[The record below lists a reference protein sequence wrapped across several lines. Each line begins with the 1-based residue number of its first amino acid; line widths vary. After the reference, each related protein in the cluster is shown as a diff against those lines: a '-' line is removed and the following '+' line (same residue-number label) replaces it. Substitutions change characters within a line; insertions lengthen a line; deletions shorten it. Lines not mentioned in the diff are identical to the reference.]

1 MALTFQKAKRI
12 QTKIKL
18 AIGGPPGSGKTMSSL
33 LLGFGLI
40 KGEHP
45 DWSDAQCWD
54 KICLCDTENGSGAL
68 YVGARAGG
76 NVIGQ
81 YNTIPIEPPFEE
93 QTLIDA
99 IAMCENHGM
108 EVIILDS
115 MTAFWQG
122 EGGAL
127 QTQGKIAERTGN
139 SFTSWK
145 GVRQDQSKMMNAILQ
160 SKCHIIADYR
170 AKTEYVQEKNDK
182 GKTVVRNIGMGII
195 AEGNTEYEYSTFFM
209 LDASHNAVASKD
221 RTGLFDN
228 QIFVITPDTGKKIQ
242 KWLSEGEVPSENPVT
257 PPAPVPAEPDEQV
270 KKAIT
275 MIDALA
281 KEKCAAEGG
290 KEAVAAVVEETLGT
304 KNYKKCTDIDKLRE
318 LYSKLKAM

>member
-1 MALTFQKAKRI
+1 MALVFQKAKRI

-18 AIGGPPGSGKTMSSL
+18 AVGGPSGSGKTMSSL
-33 LLGFGLI
+33 LLGYGLI

-45 DWSDAQCWD
+45 DWDDATCWD
-54 KICLCDTENGSGAL
+54 KICVCDTENGSSAL

-76 NVIGQ
+76 TVIGS

-93 QTLIDA
+93 QVLIDA

-145 GVRQDQSKMMNAILQ
+145 GVRADQSKMMQAILQ
-160 SKCHIIADYR
+160 SKCHIISAYR

-195 AEGNTEYEYSTFFM
+195 AEGNTEYEYSCFLM
-209 LDASHNAVASKD
+209 LDASHNAAAIKD

-228 QIFVITPDTGKKIQ
+228 QIFVITPETGKRIYQ
-242 KWLSEGEVPSENPVT
+242 WLSEGEAAPER
-257 PPAPVPAEPDEQV
+257 PVPAPTPAPSAPDDQLQ
-270 KKAIT
+270 KAIDLV
-275 MIDALA
+275 DAKV
-281 KEKCAAEGG
+281 KEVLEKAD
-290 KEAVAAVVEETLGT
+290 KEAVIAKVVEIIGE
-304 KNYKKCTDIDKLRE
+304 KNYKACADIEKLRA
-318 LYSKLKAM
+318 LYRALKEME

>member
-1 MALTFQKAKRI
+1 MALVFQKAKRI

-18 AIGGPPGSGKTMSSL
+18 AIGGPSGSGKTMSSL

-45 DWSDAQCWD
+45 EWDDATCWD
-54 KICLCDTENGSGAL
+54 KICICDTENSSGAL

-76 NVIGQ
+76 TVIGQ
-81 YNTIPIEPPFEE
+81 YNIISIEPPFEE

-139 SFTSWK
+139 SWTSWK
-145 GVRQDQSKMMNAILQ
+145 GVRADQSKMMNAILQ
-160 SKCHIIADYR
+160 SKCHIISAYR

-195 AEGNTEYEYSTFFM
+195 AEGNTEYEYSSFFL
-209 LDASHNAVASKD
+209 LDASHNATAMKD

-228 QIFVITPDTGKKIQ
+228 QIFVITPETGKKIYQ
-242 KWLSEGEVPSENPVT
+242 WLSEGEVA
-257 PPAPVPAEPDEQV
+257 PANPVPAPSPAPSDLSDRIA
-270 KKAIT
+270 K
-275 MIDALA
+275 ALA
-281 KEKCAAEGG
+281 VVDPLICAAAAAD
-290 KEAVAAVVEETLGT
+290 KEGT
-304 KNYKKCTDIDKLRE
+304 KAKVIEICGTANYKQVTDIDVLTKL
-318 LYSKLKAM
+318 YHAFNV

>member
-1 MALTFQKAKRI
+1 MALVFQKAKRI

-18 AIGGPPGSGKTMSSL
+18 AVGGPSGSGKTMSSL
-33 LLGFGLI
+33 LLGYGLI

-45 DWSDAQCWD
+45 DWDDATCWD
-54 KICLCDTENGSGAL
+54 KICVCDTENGSSAL

-76 NVIGQ
+76 TVIGS

-93 QTLIDA
+93 QVLIDA

-145 GVRQDQSKMMNAILQ
+145 GVRADQSKMMQAILQ
-160 SKCHIIADYR
+160 SQCHIISAYR

-195 AEGNTEYEYSTFFM
+195 AEGNTEYEYSCFLM
-209 LDASHNAVASKD
+209 LDASHNAAAIKD

-228 QIFVITPDTGKKIQ
+228 QIFVITPETGKRIYQ
-242 KWLSEGEVPSENPVT
+242 WLSEGEVPPERTV
-257 PPAPVPAEPDEQV
+257 PAPAPAPAAPDEQLSKAVSLVDAKV
-270 KKAIT
+270 KEKLKV
-275 MIDALA
+275 DGA
-281 KEKCAAEGG
+281 KEPV
-290 KEAVAAVVEETLGT
+290 VAMITEILGD
-304 KNYKKCTDIDKLRE
+304 KNYKKCQDIDKLRE
-318 LYSKLKAM
+318 LYQKLDTI

>member
-1 MALTFQKAKRI
+1 MALVFQKAQRI

-18 AIGGPPGSGKTMSSL
+18 AIGGPSGSGKTMSSL
-33 LLGFGLI
+33 LLGYGLI

-45 DWSDAQCWD
+45 DWDDATCWD
-54 KICLCDTENGSGAL
+54 KICICDTENSSGAL

-76 NVIGQ
+76 YVIGQ
-81 YNTIPIEPPFEE
+81 YNIIPIEPPFEE

-99 IAMCENHGM
+99 ISMCENHGM

-145 GVRQDQSKMMNAILQ
+145 GVRADQTKMMNAILQ
-160 SKCHIIADYR
+160 SKCHIISAYR

-195 AEGNTEYEYSTFFM
+195 AEGNTEYEYSSFFL
-209 LDASHNAVASKD
+209 LDASHNAAAIKD

-228 QIFVITPDTGKKIQ
+228 QLFVITPETGKKIYQ
-242 KWLSEGEVPSENPVT
+242 WLSEGEVAHANPVQV
-257 PPAPVPAEPDEQV
+257 PAPAPAEPDEQLQ
-270 KKAIT
+270 KAIVLLDSL
-275 MIDALA
+275 I
-281 KEKCAAEGG
+281 KEKLKDENLKPKIPAL
-290 KEAVAAVVEETLGT
+290 VEEVLGNR
-304 KNYKKCTDIDKLRE
+304 NYKKCMDINKLRE
-318 LYSKLKAM
+318 LYSKLKEI

>member
-1 MALTFQKAKRI
+1 MALVFQKAKRI

-18 AIGGPPGSGKTMSSL
+18 AIGGPSGSGKTMSSL
-33 LLGFGLI
+33 LLGYGLI

-45 DWSDAQCWD
+45 EWDDATCWD
-54 KICLCDTENGSGAL
+54 KICVCDTENGSSAL

-76 NVIGQ
+76 TVIGS

-93 QTLIDA
+93 QVLIDA

-145 GVRQDQSKMMNAILQ
+145 GVRADQSKMMQAILQ
-160 SKCHIIADYR
+160 SKCHIISAYR

-195 AEGNTEYEYSTFFM
+195 AEGNTEYEYSCFLM
-209 LDASHNAVASKD
+209 LDASHNAAAIKD

-228 QIFVITPDTGKKIQ
+228 QIFVITPDTGKKIYQ
-242 KWLSEGEVPSENPVT
+242 WLSEGEVAPENPVQEPT
-257 PPAPVPAEPDEQV
+257 PAPAEPDEQL
-270 KKAIT
+270 KKAIGLV
-275 MIDALA
+275 DALV
-281 KEKCAAEGG
+281 KEKLKNAEL
-290 KEAVAAVVEETLGT
+290 KPQVLELVVNTIGD
-304 KNYKKCTDIDKLRE
+304 KNYKKCMDINKLRE
-318 LYSKLKAM
+318 LYSKLKEI

>member
-1 MALTFQKAKRI
+1 MALVFQKAKRI

-18 AIGGPPGSGKTMSSL
+18 AVGGPSGSGKTMSSL
-33 LLGFGLI
+33 LLAYGLI

-45 DWSDAQCWD
+45 DWDDSTCWD
-54 KICLCDTENGSGAL
+54 KVCVVDTENGSSAL
-68 YVGARAGG
+68 HVGARAGG
-76 NVIGQ
+76 YVIGS
-81 YNTIPIEPPFEE
+81 YNTIPVEPPFEE
-93 QTLIDA
+93 QVLIDA
-99 IAMCENHGM
+99 IAMCETHGM

-145 GVRQDQSKMMNAILQ
+145 GVRADQTKMMNAILQ
-160 SKCHIIADYR
+160 SKCHIISAYR

-195 AEGNTEYEYSTFFM
+195 AEGNTEYEYSTFFL
-209 LDASHNAVASKD
+209 LDASHNATAMKD

-228 QIFVITPDTGKKIQ
+228 QIFVITPETGKKIYQ
-242 KWLSEGEVPSENPVT
+242 WLSEGEI
-257 PPAPVPAEPDEQV
+257 PPANPIPTPAPAPSDLSDRV
-270 KKAIT
+270 AK
-275 MIDALA
+275 ALA
-281 KEKCAAEGG
+281 IVDPLICAAAAADKEGTRAKVIEICG
-290 KEAVAAVVEETLGT
+290 DA
-304 KNYKKCTDIDKLRE
+304 NYKQITDIDVLTKL
-318 LYSKLKAM
+318 YHAFNV